1 MTDNAQNT
9 ELIVLGADHR
19 SSTMLLR
26 DKIIVSE
33 PQLPAFYERLSEAE
47 LSESLVV
54 SVGDRKEIYGYAADC
69 DFTVCEIIKLLS
81 ARSGL
86 GRSEIE
92 AQTYVLTG
100 QDAIRHFLA
109 VYCGLDG
116 LVVGDPRMPGRIDQ
130 SRQTAQT
137 AGAAGS
143 AMTAL
148 VNGAKHVSERIL
160 RETEIGRRP
169 VTISAAAVQVARDIH
184 GNLGDCSAL
193 LIGSGEMGEMLAS
206 SLLAGGLKHLVAAH
220 PLSSRADAVA
230 QQLNC
235 HVGDFDKLP
244 ALLKRAD
251 IVLTAVNS
259 RRFVLAAEQVQ
270 AATTARRRK
279 PIFLIDT
286 GVPGD
291 VETNVENVEDA
302 YLYTLDD
309 LERVTREGLSGR
321 EAEAEKAW
329 AILDNELPRIVANL
343 PAVAPTEAA
352 TRALQSTSPE
362 ELRRLALEEAGG
374 DADKATRLLLE
385 KLSADKDGD
394 D

>member
-1 MTDNAQNT
+1 
-9 ELIVLGADHR
+9 
-19 SSTMLLR
+19 MLLR
-26 DKIIVSE
+26 DKITVSE
-33 PQLPAFYERLSEAE
+33 SQLPSFYDRLADAG

-54 SVGDRKEIYGYAADC
+54 SAGDRKEIYGYAADR
-69 DFTVCEIIKLLS
+69 DIAVSEIIKLLS

-92 AQTYVLTG
+92 TQTYVLSG

-116 LVVGDPRMPGRIDQ
+116 LVVGDPRMPDRIEKN
-130 SRQTAQT
+130 RQAAQT

-143 AMTAL
+143 AMIAL
-148 VNGAKHVSERIL
+148 VDGAKHVSARIL
-160 RETEIGRRP
+160 RETDIGRRP
-169 VTISAAAVQVARDIH
+169 VTISATAVQVARDIH
-184 GNLGDCSAL
+184 GSLGECSAL

-206 SLLAGGLKHLVAAH
+206 SLLAGGLKHLVATH

-235 HVGDFDKLP
+235 HVGDMDDLP

-251 IVLTAVNS
+251 IVLTSVNS
-259 RRFVLAAEQVQ
+259 RRFVLAADQVQ
-270 AATTARRRK
+270 AATAARRRK

-291 VETNVENVEDA
+291 VEANVENVEDA
-302 YLYTLDD
+302 YLYNLDD
-309 LERVTREGLSGR
+309 LERVTREGRSNR

-329 AILDNELPRIVANL
+329 SILDDELAGIAARL
-343 PAVAPTEAA
+343 PAVPATAPASAA
-352 TRALQSTSPE
+352 PSPSPE
-362 ELRRLALEEAGG
+362 ELRRLALEEAGD

-385 KLSADKDGD
+385 KLAADKDSTPS
-394 D
+394 